1 MTNKKNS
8 IKTQNVCVTK
18 KKRKITEQSQK
29 NKKTTWGKYFTIY
42 FINTELLSLI

>member
-18 KKRKITEQSQK
+18 KKKITEQ
-29 NKKTTWGKYFTIY
+29 NKKDKTTWGKYFTTY
-42 FINTELLSLI
+42 FTNTELLSLI